1 MCFLIADARD
11 VTVRTSLPSLPIPA
25 PLPLSHPMQSIT
37 PLNPSAKGDSRV
49 INGRK
54 EYSIVGIR
62 GSEGSSV
69 SIDASKRIAG
79 FMESHISGRMEDE
92 SGGDRS
98 VSSIGFKRS
107 TTIRCSDTKNSS
119 SSSSGMYRN
128 VSDNSDMKVITVRDL
143 LKCGRDALGK
153 FNGKN
158 LPAMSGIVVYKGLL
172 AQENNPAPSSASS
185 GAQEGYQAFCR
196 KQEEDYRRN
205 VHGVKA
211 VQRKCKVVLRDENYG
226 DIVTLYMSVPAAVC
240 AIVGLKVII
249 FNSTIHVAASLR
261 NLYLKDSKNTSIG
274 AS

>member
-25 PLPLSHPMQSIT
+25 LLPLSHPIHPIT
-37 PLNPSAKGDSRV
+37 PLNPSAKGDSGG
-49 INGRK
+49 INGRDG
-54 EYSIVGIR
+54 YSIVGIR
-62 GSEGSSV
+62 GSEGPSV
-69 SIDASKRIAG
+69 SVDASKRIAG
-79 FMESHISGRMEDE
+79 FIESHISGRMEDE

-107 TTIRCSDTKNSS
+107 TTIRCSNTKNSS
-119 SSSSGMYRN
+119 SSSSMYRD

-153 FNGKN
+153 FNGQN
-158 LPAMSGIVVYKGLL
+158 LPAISGIVVYKGLL

-185 GAQEGYQAFCR
+185 GAQEGYQSFCR

-211 VQRKCKVVLRDENYG
+211 VQRKCKVVLRDENHG

-249 FNSTIHVAASLR
+249 FDSTIHVAASLR